1 MNPARHMRKANV
13 TILTIAL
20 AALIAV
26 QVMLLF
32 MVLDAA
38 EQAEGDSRDSLLKF
52 VRLILVALCLSV
64 LVVVA
69 LLVRWLG
76 NRLTHPGQPFK
87 RMEYMD
93 AWTEAGRRL
102 KAEDAPPIEEFE
114 GKADE
119 GPGEDEGQGEGEGDR

>member
-1 MNPARHMRKANV
+1 MRKANV
-13 TILTIAL
+13 TILAIAL
-20 AALIAV
+20 AALIAI
-26 QVMLLF
+26 QVMLLY

-76 NRLTHPGQPFK
+76 NHLTHPRQPFK

-102 KAEDAPPIEEFE
+102 KAEEAPPIEEFE
-114 GKADE
+114 GKPD
-119 GPGEDEGQGEGEGDR
+119 EDEGQGEGEGDR